1 MANDETNDTEHAGSK
16 EGCGSDEKAPRIQ
29 DPVSELDGRIED
41 LTDTLLRL
49 QADFDNYTKRVA
61 KEWNERAKT
70 ATEGLVRDLLPV
82 LDTFDKA
89 FEDTQKTDDADHDRK
104 GLEGIHRQLLQIIQ
118 RQGLREIRTDCGFDP
133 FEHEALMRAESEDA
147 DDGKILE
154 VYQKGYSL
162 GGKVIRPAKVKVAKR
177 TELVE
182 ITEPDDDNHDNPDD
196 ERSE

>member
-1 MANDETNDTEHAGSK
+1 MADDETNDTEHSGSK
-16 EGCGSDEKAPRIQ
+16 EGRGPDEKTPRIP
-29 DPVSELDGRIED
+29 DPVSESDVRIED

-49 QADFDNYTKRVA
+49 QADFDNYKKRVA
-61 KEWNERAKT
+61 KEWNDRSRT

-89 FEDTQKTDDADHDRK
+89 FEDTDETTDADPDRK
-104 GLEGIHRQLLQIIQ
+104 GLKGIHRQLLQTLQ
-118 RQGLREIRTDCGFDP
+118 RQGLKEIRTDCRFDP

-177 TELVE
+177 
-182 ITEPDDDNHDNPDD
+182 IEPDNDNHDNTDD
-196 ERSE
+196 EESA